1 MMIIDCS
8 FFPSIADITRDNVHV
23 YSKHCGNNLTIVPN
37 FPHEYSQVRIEHDI
51 PEQTQQQQNVTEV
64 ALFAVI
70 DGIRGN
76 QRIVTIP
83 TSCEYFSIH
92 RNYWIY

>member
-1 MMIIDCS
+1 MMII
-8 FFPSIADITRDNVHV
+8 FFLFSHLADITRDNVHV
-23 YSKHCGNNLTIVPN
+23 YSRHCGNNLTIVSN
-37 FPHEYSQVRIEHDI
+37 FPPEYSQVRIEHDI